1 MRRALATA
9 GVVLAAAV
17 LAAPATA
24 STPTEKKLQAQINVL
39 QGQTRTLQVQ
49 VKALQKQVKQ
59 ARSIGVLAAVYS
71 ACSTAAT
78 ADALQGTWTTI
89 DTHFGTSLFGAQTA
103 VNDYDACQKDLNI
116 TRAKTQPTVSGFQA
130 LLTFLLGP

>member
-1 MRRALATA
+1 MRRALATV

-24 STPTEKKLQAQINVL
+24 ATPTEKKLQAQIRVL

-71 ACSTAAT
+71 AWAYMMMAT
-78 ADALQGTWTTI
+78 T
-89 DTHFGTSLFGAQTA
+89 
-103 VNDYDACQKDLNI
+103 
-116 TRAKTQPTVSGFQA
+116 P
-130 LLTFLLGP
+130 